1 MGVYAHK
8 TRENPGKRLDFR
20 KKLGIPGKKIC
31 LCPIVQTNQTD
42 FHTSG
47 RDRRAVP
54 KPALEPES
62 APAPKPRPGAR
73 IRPLSPKPC
82 PGAGICARPKTSS
95 RSRDPRP
102 LQSPTLEL
110 GSAPAPKPRP
120 GAGIYVGQKPDPES
134 GVRTAGIL
142 ERCSK
147 VPIRARNGLPLDQI
161 HPPSRQRIWPVR

>member
-31 LCPIVQTNQTD
+31 LCPIVQTNQAD

-54 KPALEPES
+54 KPALEPGLTRCS
-62 APAPKPRPGAR
+62 KALPWSLDPHPVSQTPS
-73 IRPLSPKPC
+73 I
-82 PGAGICARPKTSS
+82 AGICAHPKASS
-95 RSRDPRP
+95 RSLDPHW
-102 LQSPTLEL
+102 LQSPALEPE
-110 GSAPAPKPRP
+110 SAPAPKPRP

>member
-31 LCPIVQTNQTD
+31 LCPIVKTNQTD

-54 KPALEPES
+54 KPCPGAWIRTLSPKPRPEPES
-62 APAPKPRPGAR
+62 APAPKPRPGAG
-73 IRPLSPKPC
+73 IR
-82 PGAGICARPKTSS
+82 ARSKVLPWSW
-95 RSRDPRP
+95 DPHLP
-102 LQSPTLEL
+102 
-110 GSAPAPKPRP
+110 PKPRP
-120 GAGIYVGQKPDPES
+120 GAGIHVVQKSDPES

-142 ERCSK
+142 ALCPK
-147 VPIRARNGLPLDQI
+147 VPVRARNSLLLDQI
-161 HPPSRQRIWPVR
+161 HPPSSRRIWPVR